1 MHSDFF
7 NRRGNMKRQIFTLLM
22 VLVLATGVAVMAQTT
37 QTPANPQQ
45 LPPSQQVDQTG
56 QPETGSGPDVDVD
69 TGKNANNGV
78 LNVDVTRNTDADT
91 KAQDND
97 SAADTTG
104 TTGATGTTG
113 TMNTT
118 GSTTGATGTTGTTTN
133 TYGTTTDTTNTTD
146 TTTGTAG
153 SQSNLPNGSELPLF
167 GLIGLASLAGALAVR
182 STR

>member
-1 MHSDFF
+1 
-7 NRRGNMKRQIFTLLM
+7 MKRQIFTLLM

-37 QTPANPQQ
+37 QAPANPQQ

-69 TGKNANNGV
+69 MGKNAKNGV
-78 LNVDVTRNTDADT
+78 LNVDVTRTTDSDT
-91 KAQDND
+91 KAQGDD

-104 TTGATGTTG
+104 SMKTGATTG
-113 TMNTT
+113 T
-118 GSTTGATGTTGTTTN
+118 TGTTGTTTG
-133 TYGTTTDTTNTTD
+133 TYGNTSNTTD

-153 SQSNLPNGSELPLF
+153 SQSHLPNTGSELPLF